1 MIWAKFSNL
10 HSAQL
15 EIVGGPKLAPVKK
28 ALNPSEDSK
37 PGKRKPVENLKE

>member
-15 EIVGGPKLAPVKK
+15 ELAPVKK